1 MFGNL
6 KLFII
11 LKSILFLIAKSIAPH
26 FKLFEIRI
34 TTSAYFLAT
43 ALVFGSV
50 FLFCALVS
58 LPFWLMWNWLIPTIF
73 GLPEI
78 TWLQAFGLWTFL
90 VLIRSSNFKYKN
102 IFNTKNE
109 TDGTESSPFGDLS
122 WNQWVEQVRKKYQA

>member
-1 MFGNL
+1 MG
-6 KLFII
+6 KLLLTIV
-11 LKSILFLIAKSIAPH
+11 SY
-26 FKLFEIRI
+26 
-34 TTSAYFLAT
+34 TLAT

-90 VLIRSSNFKYKN
+90 VLVRSSNFKYQGSFEK
-102 IFNTKNE
+102 IF
-109 TDGTESSPFGDLS
+109 GSI
-122 WNQWVEQVRKKYQA
+122 